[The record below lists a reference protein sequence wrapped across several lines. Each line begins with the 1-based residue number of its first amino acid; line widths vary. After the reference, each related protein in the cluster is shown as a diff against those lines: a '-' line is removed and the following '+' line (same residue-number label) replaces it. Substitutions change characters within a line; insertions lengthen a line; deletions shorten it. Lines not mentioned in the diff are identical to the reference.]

1 MNRFGKSALVSLGRD
16 FARFAGARL
25 WTLLTLM
32 VGGAI
37 AEGLGLL
44 LIVPLAAIALG
55 EESQL
60 PRWMVDPFAGVAA
73 GDRLIFAILLFLA
86 AMAARVILLFWRDNL
101 RARLQSGYQ
110 ASLQLRAAAT
120 LAETGWEQAKKV
132 GQAGM
137 QSLLLNDVPRSVQA
151 IAYMLEFA
159 VVAVLLAVQL
169 ALAAVLSPALA
180 LFAVAVLAPGFL
192 AVRVLTR
199 RMVRSGEAVV
209 AGFEDSTGAGLRL
222 QLGLKSALAQGNVP
236 QFLAEYRSSLDGLAG
251 DHVRFARDFALSRQ
265 IVGFATALAA
275 VLMLV
280 AGARVL
286 VLPFPILAASLVLFA
301 RMASPAV
308 TLLHSAQQ
316 ALALAPAF
324 AAIGR
329 RLGQL
334 IPPQARDQQRSESL
348 PLDWSTVELAGVSYC
363 HDSGRGI
370 DDVSLVIRR
379 GEWVGISGPSAAGK
393 TTLADLAACLLKP
406 DRGSL
411 LIDGRPL
418 ADDQINAWRAG
429 IAYLGQDGLV
439 FADSVA
445 ANLIAGQGE
454 ADDSAM
460 WNALEAV
467 GLADRVRSFADGL
480 HHPLGEGGSTLSGG
494 ERQRLLI
501 ARALLRRP
509 TFLILDEATAALD
522 PEAEAQVL
530 IALRRLDTKPAAI
543 LIAHRE
549 STLSH
554 CDSAI
559 ALQHGRAEGSG
570 RPLSRRSPT
579 QS

>member
-1 MNRFGKSALVSLGRD
+1 MNRPGNGAIVPLGRD

-32 VGGAI
+32 VGAAI
-37 AEGLGLL
+37 AEGFGLL
-44 LIVPLAAIALG
+44 MIVPLAAIALG
-55 EESQL
+55 EESRL
-60 PRWMVDPFAGVAA
+60 PQWMVEPFAGVAP
-73 GDRLIFAILLFLA
+73 GDRLSFAILLFLA
-86 AMAARVILLFWRDNL
+86 AMAARAALLFWRDSL
-101 RARLQSGYQ
+101 RARLQAGYQ
-110 ASLQLRAAAT
+110 ASLQLRSAAT
-120 LAETGWEQAKKV
+120 LAQAGWEQAKKV

-180 LFAVAVLAPGFL
+180 VFAVAVLAPGFL
-192 AVRVLTR
+192 SVRLLTR

-209 AGFEDSTGAGLRL
+209 AGSEDSTGAGLRL

-251 DHVRFARDFALSRQ
+251 DHVRFARDYALSRQ

-275 VLMLV
+275 VLLLV

-324 AAIGR
+324 AAIER
-329 RLGQL
+329 RLGRL
-334 IPPQARDQQRSESL
+334 IAPRARDSQRAGPA
-348 PLDWSTVELAGVSYC
+348 PLDWSTVELAGIGYR
-363 HDSGRGI
+363 HESGRGI
-370 DDVSLVIRR
+370 DNISLVIRR
-379 GEWVGISGPSAAGK
+379 GEWVGIRGPSAAGK
-393 TTLADLAACLLKP
+393 TTLADLATCLIAP
-406 DRGSL
+406 ESGSL
-411 LIDGRPL
+411 LVDGRPL
-418 ADDQINAWRAG
+418 ADDRIDGWRAG

-445 ANLIAGQGE
+445 ANLIAGKGE
-454 ADDSAM
+454 ADDAAM
-460 WNALEAV
+460 WTALEAV
-467 GLADRVRSFADGL
+467 GLAARVRSFADGL
-480 HHPLGEGGSTLSGG
+480 RHPLGEGGSTLSGG

-530 IALRRLDTKPAAI
+530 QALRRLDTKPSAI

-549 STLSH
+549 STLDH

-559 ALQHGRAEGSG
+559 TLQHGKAEVSG
-570 RPLSRRSPT
+570 TPLSRRSPT
-579 QS
+579 NC